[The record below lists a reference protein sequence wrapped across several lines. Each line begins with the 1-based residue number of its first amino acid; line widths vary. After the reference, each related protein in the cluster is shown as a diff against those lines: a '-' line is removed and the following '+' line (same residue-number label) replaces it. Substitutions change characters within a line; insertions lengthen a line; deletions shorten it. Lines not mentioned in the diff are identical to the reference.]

1 MCDIQGAISQSPAN
15 QLLHEGFQVLQH
27 RGQDA
32 ASIAHARYPTVGA
45 AVGHN
50 EAQPFYVNSPLCIM
64 LGQNRNLTHTR
75 ELEVG
80 TP

>member
-15 QLLHEGFQVLQH
+15 QLLHEGLQVLQH

-32 ASIAHARYPTVGA
+32 ASIAHVRYP
-45 AVGHN
+45 AVNHN
-50 EAQPFYVNSPLCIM
+50 ESQPFHINSPLCIM

-75 ELEVG
+75 ELKVG